1 MLGPAHRASLRSW
14 CNIRAR
20 SRCFPWPFD
29 TRPAAG
35 DGHSP
40 ESSLRIIF
48 GTTDLVVDGVRKTFL
63 RNKANLEQP
72 LSHLEDT
79 PHVKCEHEAKA
90 AAGMGDSTEFDSS
103 VEKCRE
109 VSKSVEFRGVGEGS
123 SRAVGVAPI
132 TFICNGIDRGSGS
145 RQGARKR
152 ALQAKTGVSCRNV
165 ECEAAAA
172 GRARDEK

>member
-20 SRCFPWPFD
+20 SRFFPWPFD

-40 ESSLRIIF
+40 ESSLLIIF
-48 GTTDLVVDGVRKTFL
+48 GTTDSVVDGVRKTFL

-79 PHVKCEHEAKA
+79 PHVKCEREAKA

-103 VEKCRE
+103 VEKCRK
-109 VSKSVEFRGVGEGS
+109 VSNSVGWVEAPP
-123 SRAVGVAPI
+123 RAVGVAPI
-132 TFICNGIDRGSGS
+132 AFICNGIDRGSG
-145 RQGARKR
+145 RRRGAR
-152 ALQAKTGVSCRNV
+152 G
-165 ECEAAAA
+165 
-172 GRARDEK
+172 GG

>member
-1 MLGPAHRASLRSW
+1 MLASA
-14 CNIRAR
+14 IRTLFISR
-20 SRCFPWPFD
+20 SRFFPWPFD
-29 TRPAAG
+29 TRPAEG

-40 ESSLRIIF
+40 ESSLLVIV
-48 GTTDLVVDGVRKTFL
+48 GTTESVVDGVRKTFL

-109 VSKSVEFRGVGEGS
+109 VSKSVEFCGVGEGS

-132 TFICNGIDRGSGS
+132 AFICNGIAGGSGS
-145 RQGARKR
+145 RQGARRGRCRRKPECRVEMSNARRRRR
-152 ALQAKTGVSCRNV
+152 A
-165 ECEAAAA
+165 
-172 GRARDEK
+172 ARVMKSGEL

>member
-1 MLGPAHRASLRSW
+1 MVCEKQFCGTKPIS
-14 CNIRAR
+14 NNP
-20 SRCFPWPFD
+20 FPI
-29 TRPAAG
+29 
-35 DGHSP
+35 
-40 ESSLRIIF
+40 LRIHPMSSANMR
-48 GTTDLVVDGVRKTFL
+48 RKQ
-63 RNKANLEQP
+63 RPEWGIRQN
-72 LSHLEDT
+72 
-79 PHVKCEHEAKA
+79 
-90 AAGMGDSTEFDSS
+90 ST
-103 VEKCRE
+103 V

>member
-14 CNIRAR
+14 CSIRAR
-20 SRCFPWPFD
+20 SRCFPSPFD

-48 GTTDLVVDGVRKTFL
+48 GTTDLVVGGVRKTFL

-79 PHVKCEHEAKA
+79 PYVKCEHEAKA

-103 VEKCRE
+103 VEKCRIPW
-109 VSKSVEFRGVGEGS
+109 G
-123 SRAVGVAPI
+123 
-132 TFICNGIDRGSGS
+132 GS
-145 RQGARKR
+145 RFLQSGRSSSYCIYLQWDSRRIRELPRGAQR
-152 ALQAKTGVSCRNV
+152 ALQVKSGVSCRNV
-165 ECEAAAA
+165 ECAAAAA
-172 GRARDEK
+172 GRASDEL